1 MAKNGYDQTY
11 EDDRKENEETRNLIL
26 NPLRKAKDYVVD
38 KVKGM
43 DQRSLEQVA
52 KDTLGKMDQRSL
64 QDVYEENVD
73 QRSLEDVFKGKPPK
87 YKQPVKKAKGG
98 SIKASSASKRAD
110 GCCVKGKTRG
120 RMV

>member
-52 KDTLGKMDQRSL
+52 KDTLGKMDQRTLQQVTTDKMDQRSL
-64 QDVYEENVD
+64 QDVFE
-73 QRSLEDVFKGKPPK
+73 GKPAK
-87 YKQPVKKAKGG
+87 YKEPVKKAKGG
-98 SIKASSASKRAD
+98 TISSASKRAD
-110 GCCVKGKTRG
+110 GCAIKGKTRG
-120 RMV
+120 KMV

>member
-1 MAKNGYDQTY
+1 MANNGYDQTY
-11 EDDRKENEETRNLIL
+11 EDDRKENEETRNLIM
-26 NPLRKAKDYVVD
+26 NPLRKARDYVVD

-52 KDTLGKMDQRSL
+52 KDALGKMDQRTL
-64 QDVYEENVD
+64 QEVTTDKMD

-87 YKQPVKKAKGG
+87 YKEPVKKAKGG
-98 SIKASSASKRAD
+98 SIKVSSASKRAD
-110 GCCVKGKTRG
+110 GCCIKGKTRG

>member
-1 MAKNGYDQTY
+1 MANNGYDQTY

-26 NPLRKAKDYVVD
+26 NPLRKARDYVVD
-38 KVKGM
+38 KVKNM

-52 KDTLGKMDQRSL
+52 KDTLAKMDQRTL
-64 QDVYEENVD
+64 QEVTTDRMD

-87 YKQPVKKAKGG
+87 YKEPVKKAKGG
-98 SIKASSASKRAD
+98 KISSASKRAD
-110 GCCVKGKTRG
+110 GCCTKGKTRG